1 MSRGDALYSRAL
13 RYPEPVR
20 LLLTLSALAALIAC
34 APAPKP
40 VEQPKPDPTAEDWY
54 PQTIGQLVAMNR
66 EAGSLLQRGQFDPA
80 AAIVSKGQPLE
91 ERLLAV
97 PRPTLA
103 AMEAASDLD
112 DLYGRMLLRNRH
124 YGWARSMF
132 QKNAVRW
139 KAWKPQTLESERRRK
154 RAVSAIAECD
164 RHLPE

>member
-1 MSRGDALYSRAL
+1 
-13 RYPEPVR
+13 VR
-20 LLLTLSALAALIAC
+20 VVLTLSALAALIAC

-40 VEQPKPDPTAEDWY
+40 VEPAKPDLTTEDWY
-54 PQTIGQLVAMNR
+54 RQTAEELAGTNR
-66 EAGSLLQRGQFDPA
+66 EAEKLVSRERFDA
-80 AAIVSKGQPLE
+80 AAEIITKGQPLE

-139 KAWKPQTLESERRRK
+139 KVWKPQTPETARRWK
-154 RAVSAIAECD
+154 AAVSAIAECD